1 MLACLPSIESH
12 PLPRQGGGALPPPL
26 PVVAASVGNHAQ
38 GVALAASAATV
49 PSTIIMPVWASVFK
63 QQASRGYGAEM
74 RLIGNSLLESI
85 TDIERA
91 MNVAGYEFE
100 RR

>member
-1 MLACLPSIESH
+1 M
-12 PLPRQGGGALPPPL
+12 
-26 PVVAASVGNHAQ
+26 V
-38 GVALAASAATV
+38 
-49 PSTIIMPVWASVFK
+49 
-63 QQASRGYGAEM
+63 AEM

-91 MNVAGYEFE
+91 MDVAGYEFE

>member
-1 MLACLPSIESH
+1 MRRVLLWLPALPEFPLPSSCQSG
-12 PLPRQGGGALPPPL
+12 LPYPSSRQP
-26 PVVAASVGNHAQ
+26 AAMV
-38 GVALAASAATV
+38 
-49 PSTIIMPVWASVFK
+49 
-63 QQASRGYGAEM
+63 AEM

-91 MNVAGYEFE
+91 MDVAGYEFE